1 MSASTTADERL
12 TIPRES
18 EAASAVPV
26 GKRALQAVYYALVLW
41 IPIETIATIKN
52 DDGSTV
58 AFSRILGLIL
68 FGLALVNRRICFR
81 RIPAVFW
88 LIAWYLVVFS
98 ATQLWIPAGLDK
110 AFREKQMTLIQMA
123 GLFLI
128 SANLMSEEKFRGG
141 LLRFYGWWVTSVAA
155 AMMLGAFGAPS
166 VEMAGRGSIL
176 GQDPNV
182 AAVYFALGAVCLA
195 GDPRMLAP
203 RRFGARVVAA
213 LLAISVLIMAILQTG
228 SRGGLLVFLT
238 GFAGLAV
245 CGTPATRKMRGL
257 VAGAVL
263 VVLGGLVL
271 WQFQQVTPTALRL
284 NAAWTQGDTADERD
298 LRGGLVDVRE
308 EAAAG
313 MAAPITRSAGRGS
326 GYASGRDY
334 YRTRTTCCLRY

>member
-141 LLRFYGWWVTSVAA
+141 LLRFYGWWVTAIAA